1 MILSMIYVD
10 RFLHST
16 GLSITSLNVHKLLLT
31 AIMLAS
37 KFNDDAYCSNSFF
50 AEVGCV
56 SLAELN
62 QMEQTFLRCIC
73 FSLFV
78 SESQFILYSSSL
90 HQRVCTASCALCT
103 LSSPLPLLDFNP
115 LYSSSYSAAS
125 SPSTPT
131 YSTGSAFSAAPERFA
146 WGYSP
151 SPYAASSAEPML
163 ELYRGDA
170 FDASEE
176 APWYSP
182 VCSQTRHTLSRKMD

>member
-16 GLSITSLNVHKLLLT
+16 GMSITSLNVHKLLLT

-56 SLAELN
+56 TLDELN

-78 SESQFILYSSSL
+78 SESLFILYSSSL
-90 HQRVCTASCALCT
+90 HQRVCTASCSLCSVSV
-103 LSSPLPLLDFNP
+103 LSPI
-115 LYSSSYSAAS
+115 
-125 SPSTPT
+125 
-131 YSTGSAFSAAPERFA
+131 
-146 WGYSP
+146 
-151 SPYAASSAEPML
+151 
-163 ELYRGDA
+163 
-170 FDASEE
+170 
-176 APWYSP
+176 
-182 VCSQTRHTLSRKMD
+182 